1 MLESKTDTFLISAT
15 ETIPR
20 HNLVENKVLGI
31 TTSISSCS
39 ASLEKSLASK
49 PRNSN
54 MKSTRSLTI
63 YRGEITCQQF
73 PKSLDSE
80 RRGSGNFDG

>member
-1 MLESKTDTFLISAT
+1 MTHLE
-15 ETIPR
+15 EQPP
-20 HNLVENKVLGI
+20 
-31 TTSISSCS
+31 
-39 ASLEKSLASK
+39 ASVAVSSK

-63 YRGEITCQQF
+63 YKGENTCQQF

-80 RRGSGNFDG
+80 RRGSGKSNGWRLSQYRHNHGTERDKKN